1 MSLFSAL
8 FGKKKNEVAAVK
20 ITTSI
25 PTNTAT
31 EASPSFHLRGK
42 PDSNGLYP
50 SELVMLA
57 VAERYKTT
65 ETNFSNYFLQKY
77 EIANAPKM
85 LKSLHSRGFLEI
97 GSPVDML
104 PSLKVPELK
113 ELAAAIG
120 VAVKGKKADII
131 ATLSEVDS
139 EVLANFINDRK
150 WKLTSQGQTALHTNP
165 YIQYF
170 LDTHS
175 YDLAS
180 VGITIWSVNQEYLTN
195 PNQFYRDVIYRQL
208 NARMNEAALAFQK
221 NPASGSADTHQY
233 CECQRLMGLF
243 IEEEGKSYVNA
254 SDMYFRY
261 LYNWINV
268 HAGRQ
273 LLVGYKLFSNDKAYQ
288 KELIGRYYNDIQLYP
303 FQRTELLRLIDE
315 LGIDNDAVKNAL
327 ITSFKRADVSGIM
340 TEKEAADFILYELT
354 GETEKAQNLAEKL
367 AKNAVKRIK

>member
-8 FGKKKNEVAAVK
+8 FGKKKNEVAAVT

-25 PTNTAT
+25 PTNTTT

-120 VAVKGKKADII
+120 VAVKGKKQ
-131 ATLSEVDS
+131 TLSPHF
-139 EVLANFINDRK
+139 LRWILK
-150 WKLTSQGQTALHTNP
+150 CWQTL
-165 YIQYF
+165 
-170 LDTHS
+170 
-175 YDLAS
+175 
-180 VGITIWSVNQEYLTN
+180 
-195 PNQFYRDVIYRQL
+195 
-208 NARMNEAALAFQK
+208 
-221 NPASGSADTHQY
+221 
-233 CECQRLMGLF
+233 LM
-243 IEEEGKSYVNA
+243 IENG
-254 SDMYFRY
+254 
-261 LYNWINV
+261 
-268 HAGRQ
+268 
-273 LLVGYKLFSNDKAYQ
+273 
-288 KELIGRYYNDIQLYP
+288 
-303 FQRTELLRLIDE
+303 
-315 LGIDNDAVKNAL
+315 
-327 ITSFKRADVSGIM
+327 
-340 TEKEAADFILYELT
+340 
-354 GETEKAQNLAEKL
+354 NLL
-367 AKNAVKRIK
+367 AKARPHCTPTRISNIFWIPIPMTLRV